1 MENQKVTYRTREGL
15 VFNTIIHVD
24 NSDQAIGIMTRQYA
38 WDRIE
43 ILKIRPSVKQK
54 YAKVC
59 NYRIK

>member
-1 MENQKVTYRTREGL
+1 MENQKVTYQTTEGL
-15 VFNTIIHVD
+15 VFNTIIHAY

>member
-1 MENQKVTYRTREGL
+1 MKMQKVTYRTKEGL
-15 VFNTIIHVD
+15 VFNTLIPAD

-38 WDRIE
+38 WDRIQ

-54 YAKVC
+54 YSKVC